1 MMADEKKRVE
11 THLKN
16 IIYPDIWQRPVHD
29 FWAPVGELEG
39 VERLVG
45 VGDVDVDAAQDQA
58 DAGASKRVAQE

>member
-1 MMADEKKRVE
+1 MMAHEKRDE
-11 THLKN
+11 THWKN

-58 DAGASKRVAQE
+58 DAGASKHVAQE